1 MVSWFYVTLCT
12 EKSEITMNSNH
23 HIIITGFMG
32 SGKTTVARAL
42 AHIMGRDLLDL
53 DQAIAQQEG
62 RSAKEIIEQDG
73 EPSFREIETRTLG
86 ELLANGLPS
95 VIALGGGAWTLEQ
108 NRQLIDESD
117 GTTVWLDAPFD
128 LCWER
133 ILSSGGE
140 RPLARDERQA
150 RMLYAERRPLYAL
163 AQVRV
168 LIEDKAT
175 DNIAAEIAHA
185 LGLAKPRQR

>member
-1 MVSWFYVTLCT
+1 
-12 EKSEITMNSNH
+12 MNSSH

-42 AHIMGRDLLDL
+42 ADILGRELLDL
-53 DQAIAQQEG
+53 DQVIAEQEG

-86 ELLANGLPS
+86 EVLKNSLPG
-95 VIALGGGAWTLEQ
+95 VVALGGGAWTLER
-108 NRQLIDESD
+108 NRQLIDEGD
-117 GTTVWLDAPFD
+117 GITVWLDAPFD

-133 ILSSGGE
+133 ILASGGE
-140 RPLARDERQA
+140 RPLARDEGQT

-163 AQVRV
+163 AQLCV
-168 LIEDKAT
+168 LIDDKASG
-175 DNIAAEIAHA
+175 DIATEIAQA
-185 LGLAKPRQR
+185 LKTQSPRRQDAE